1 VKSPNAPGRWVGF
14 YACVLLALTQSA
26 HAASWLRAETR
37 HFIIHS
43 SVDEAETRQHIEQ
56 LEAFKYLAEL
66 LLGTNPKDTASSA
79 KFTIYLLD
87 SNDHLRTVRPGTSRS
102 VGGYYISCVERSQ
115 AFVHAPQWFGAEMDF
130 GLRVLLHEYSHHLMF
145 SRMRRFYPSWYVEGF
160 ADYLSTTKL
169 EKGSFQL
176 GVRNEWRTGQLQ
188 AERWLDFDVMLDP
201 KRFSEAVKQKKVGV
215 FQFYAQSW
223 LMAHYMLSDAA
234 RTQAFTAYFDKL
246 GRGEDGVKSF
256 ESSTGMTLAQF
267 KAELATYR
275 RKFSALQVKV
285 PDLPNIVINVTR
297 VPKEEGD
304 YLLESAALQSCPKK
318 ALGAKLLEQ
327 FRALRVKR
335 ANDVRLRV
343 ELARAELLFGDP
355 KAAKTELESL
365 QPSDPIA
372 FDLAYLLGRIYY
384 ADVKEGKTEEQ
395 IVQRNK
401 ASDQFLKAYALDKT
415 HAPNLYF
422 LSKSLDTDATPS
434 KAVVN
439 AGTAAALLAPNI
451 ADYGM
456 HAALVNL
463 RSGDRATAMRVLQP
477 FANNPHKLEYA
488 TQVSAII
495 TSIRDNEEIAGLI
508 EKLDK
513 LGLPPTEDEE
523 DDDKDKDKDKE
534 KEKD

>member
-1 VKSPNAPGRWVGF
+1 MCPKIRGSWIALG
-14 YACVLLALTQSA
+14 ACALLASGQSA
-26 HAASWLRAETR
+26 NAASWLRAESR
-37 HFIIHS
+37 HFIVHS
-43 SVDEAETRQHIEQ
+43 TVDEIETRQHIEQ

-66 LLGTNPKDTASSA
+66 LLGANPKDTASSA
-79 KFTIYLLD
+79 KFTIYMLD
-87 SNDHLRTVRPGTSRS
+87 SNDLLRTVRPGTPRS
-102 VGGYYISCVERSQ
+102 VGGYYISCIERSQ
-115 AFVHAPQWFGAEMDF
+115 AFVHAPQWFGVEADF

-169 EKGSFQL
+169 DKGSFQL

-201 KRFSEAVKQKKVGV
+201 KRFSEAVKQKKVNV

-223 LMAHYMLSDAA
+223 LMAHYMLSDSA
-234 RTQAFTAYFDKL
+234 RTKAFTEYFDKL

-256 ESSTGMTLAQF
+256 ESATGMTLAQF

-285 PDLPNIVINVTR
+285 PDLPNIAINVTR
-297 VPKEEGD
+297 VPREQVD

-318 ALGAKLLEQ
+318 KHGGKLVEQ
-327 FRALRVKR
+327 FRAMRAKR
-335 ANDVRLRV
+335 TNDERLRV

-355 KAAKTELESL
+355 KAAKAELESL
-365 QPSDPIA
+365 QSSEPVA
-372 FDLAYLLGRIYY
+372 FDVAYLLGRLYY

-395 IVQRNK
+395 IVLRNK

-422 LSKSLDTDATPS
+422 LSKSLDTEATPS

-477 FANNPHKLEYA
+477 FANNPHKLDYA
-488 TQVSAII
+488 TQVSTLIN
-495 TSIRDNEEIAGLI
+495 SIRDNEEIKGLI
-508 EKLDK
+508 EKLEK
-513 LGLPPTEDEE
+513 LGLPPTEKEEGEE
-523 DDDKDKDKDKE
+523 DED
-534 KEKD
+534 